1 MSRKVTLMLANTGL
15 GFPLPL
21 LSMEAWN
28 PTGYSSRYTFAS
40 NIEPFSSLPAD
51 INIIVLFKE
60 FRLGPF
66 RVHIYSPAFVLPGKL
81 KFEVSGCLQASIM
94 NY

>member
-1 MSRKVTLMLANTGL
+1 MG
-15 GFPLPL
+15 
-21 LSMEAWN
+21 
-28 PTGYSSRYTFAS
+28 RYTFAS

-51 INIIVLFKE
+51 INIIVLIKE

>member
-1 MSRKVTLMLANTGL
+1 MPANTGL

-21 LSMEAWN
+21 LSIEAWK

-40 NIEPFSSLPAD
+40 NTEPLSSLPAD
-51 INIIVLFKE
+51 INIIVLIKE
-60 FRLGPF
+60 FKLGPL
-66 RVHIYSPAFVLPGKL
+66 RVPIYSPAFVLPGKL